1 MINYFRLYFLTKLK
15 LPILHPKL
23 AFIGLLLLWAFVQ
36 GAMLLRFG
44 VQTPVDSELYLSDAK
59 NLLIGQWPQGR
70 SIWYVSYSSFLAF
83 VFLLGGSNST
93 VILLQVFLS
102 GVAALCLYKISVKVS
117 GRANVAFLTVFFYLS
132 WLKIHEW
139 NTILYTESLFTS
151 CSIICFALLM
161 KSKYP
166 WQFGF
171 AFVLTLFTFFVRPT
185 GFAFLIG
192 LIAYLVFLVKSKIDK
207 RLFVSTI
214 VLVTVAIF
222 LLACY
227 MLEGADLID
236 SYARG
241 EVIYPNISVGLE
253 IPSDLVIPTKD
264 APAFARMF
272 MFAFDNPVY
281 FAKLSFY
288 KMILFIGNV
297 KPYFSP
303 IHNTII
309 VLILYPI
316 YIFAIIGYFRFGKT
330 QFEKYFIAGYVASL
344 AFTVSLTSENWDGRF
359 LMPVLPFIFL
369 LASHG
374 IITSFERVNK
384 SKPINLPV

>member
-1 MINYFRLYFLTKLK
+1 MINFRLYFSTKLK
-15 LPILHPKL
+15 LPILNPKL

-59 NLLIGQWPQGR
+59 NLLVGQWPQGR

-102 GVAALCLYKISVKVS
+102 GVAALCLYKISVMVS

-151 CSIICFALLM
+151 CSIICLALLM
-161 KSKYP
+161 RSKHY
-166 WQFGF
+166 WQYVFV
-171 AFVLTLFTFFVRPT
+171 FVLTLFTFFVRPT

-192 LIAYLVFLVKSKIDK
+192 LIFYLVFLVKNKMDK
-207 RLFVSTI
+207 RLFVSTM
-214 VLVTVAIF
+214 VVVTAAII

-236 SYARG
+236 SYVRG
-241 EVIYPNISVGLE
+241 EVIYPNISAGLE
-253 IPSDLVIPTKD
+253 IPADLVIPTKD

-288 KMILFIGNV
+288 KLILFIGNV

-303 IHNTII
+303 IHNAII
-309 VLILYPI
+309 VLILHPV
-316 YIFAIIGYFRFGKT
+316 YIFSIIGYFRFSKT

-359 LMPVLPFIFL
+359 LIPVLPFIFL